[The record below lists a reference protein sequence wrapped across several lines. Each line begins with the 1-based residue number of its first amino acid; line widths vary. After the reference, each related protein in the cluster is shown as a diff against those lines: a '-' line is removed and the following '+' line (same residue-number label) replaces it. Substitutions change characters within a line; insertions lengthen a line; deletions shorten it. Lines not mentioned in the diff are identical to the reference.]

1 MAEGRE
7 RHCWECLRRRLVC
20 DFQQP
25 GCKRCAASEVECP
38 GYGETPPMR
47 VKWLAPGKVKS
58 RQRKCTSNHQ
68 QHCKDSSTSTTL
80 PATSSEISR
89 KSSGFSSTDSTTS
102 DDTQHEES
110 PRLHLKTDYHA
121 LIDSVEYC
129 MGTSSYN
136 PRRTIKRLTI
146 MTVNSCMYPQLA
158 DSLRLGTNANI
169 YKLSPNIFQL
179 GLTRPAH
186 LQLSL
191 ICLTLS
197 HRINQLSHDMSSRP
211 LKPTFY
217 RYRGLVIRSLNE
229 DINTPNKGNG
239 DIVLAGILTLL
250 LVDVR

>member
-1 MAEGRE
+1 MAEDRK

-25 GCKRCAASEVECP
+25 GCKRCAASKVECP

-47 VKWLAPGKVKS
+47 VKWLAPGKVTS
-58 RQRKCTSNHQ
+58 RQRKGTSNHQ
-68 QHCKDSSTSTTL
+68 QHCRDSSTSTSI

-89 KSSGFSSTDSTTS
+89 KSSGFSSPDSS
-102 DDTQHEES
+102 DETQHEEI

-129 MGTSSYN
+129 MEPSYYN
-136 PRRTIKRLTI
+136 PCKAIEKLTI
-146 MTVNSCMYPQLA
+146 TTVNSCMYPQLA
-158 DSLRLGTNANI
+158 DSLRLGTNTNI
-169 YKLSPNIFQL
+169 YKLSPNLFQL

-197 HRINQLSHDMSSRP
+197 HRINQLSHDVSSRP

-229 DINTPNKGNG
+229 DINTPNTRNG

-250 LVDVR
+250 LVDVC